1 MIKDIDINWTQLI
14 LKEINEDNHRS
25 WTSTAN
31 PDFPE
36 FEKNEL
42 KSLNY
47 PFLHPTIYLEKMQE
61 LRQSYLQKFVR
72 PGFTNTLNFCR
83 YTKDILGHSGEFGKM
98 AIWKLE
104 PNEKVLP
111 HADLL
116 DYHSYVRRWIYNINL
131 DSNSTDIIIDN
142 KKIEIEPGWLFELEL
157 PLVHSF
163 INKSKETWY
172 FLTFDT
178 WKN

>member
-1 MIKDIDINWTQLI
+1 MIKNIDINWTQLI
-14 LKEINEDNHRS
+14 LNEIDKDKDQP
-25 WTSTAN
+25 WISTAN
-31 PDFPE
+31 PEFPE

-47 PFLHPTIYLEKMQE
+47 PFLHPTVFLEKMQE
-61 LRQSYLQKFVR
+61 LRQVCLQNYVR
-72 PGFTNTLNFCR
+72 PGFNETINFCK
-83 YTKDILGHSGEFGKM
+83 YTKDIFGHSGEFGKM

-104 PNEKVLP
+104 PSEKVLP

-116 DYHSYVRRWIYNINL
+116 DYHSYVRRWVYNLNL
-131 DSNSTDIIIDN
+131 DSNLTDIIVND
-142 KKIEIEPGWLFELEL
+142 KKIEIQQGWAFELEL
-157 PLVHSF
+157 SLVHSF
-163 INKSKETWY
+163 INNSNEPWY